1 MIVQFVKFKSG
12 LSDDEVRNNI
22 EERGPQ
28 FRALSGIIQK
38 FYVQEKDTGEW
49 AGIYIWDSE
58 ESMQAFRGSDLAR
71 SIPGVYKVEGTPRVE
86 VFDLFKPLRPEV
98 PEPSFKFK

>member
-12 LSDDEVRNNI
+12 LSEPEIRQKI

-28 FRALSGIIQK
+28 FRVLPGLIQK
-38 FYVQEKDTGEW
+38 YYVRDRSSGEW

-58 ESMQAFRGSDLAR
+58 KSMQDFRSSALAR
-71 SIPGVYKVEGTPRVE
+71 STPEAYQVEGTPRTE
-86 VFDLFKPLRPEV
+86 IFDLVKPLRSAV
-98 PEPSFKFK
+98 KEPAIR